1 LIFFYAKVADR
12 MPEQFLITA
21 KYSQSSFVGTVRIF
35 IDNIVGSK

>member
-1 LIFFYAKVADR
+1 
-12 MPEQFLITA
+12 MPEQFLIMA